1 MIKWKNTTYPSTFIK
16 LSDELAKVR
25 SMLSAQV
32 YNENTEKYRGDQ
44 EHKIQSLGIFAELVA
59 RHILDSNKGVQ
70 YKAAPLLEERPVVE
84 ADIVMKGIGEYNYID
99 VKGVRSNGNTL
110 RVNFKAHNNPNKKV
124 THYLFIQPLNA
135 LYARFCWATYKDV
148 SKWDVVMS
156 TYTKCYELKIKN
168 NIKQ

>member
-1 MIKWKNTTYPSTFIK
+1 MIKWKNTTYPSILIG

-32 YNENTEKYRGDQ
+32 YNENTEKYRGDK

-59 RHILDSNKGVQ
+59 RHILDSNKGVK
-70 YKAAPLLEERPVVE
+70 YKAAAILEKRPVVE
-84 ADIVMKGIGEYNYID
+84 ADIVMKGVGEYYYID

-124 THYLFIQPLNA
+124 THYLFIQPLNP
-135 LYARFCWATYKDV
+135 LYARFCWATYEDV
-148 SKWDVVMS
+148 NDWDIVMS
-156 TYTKCYELKIKN
+156 TYTKCYELKIQKHN
-168 NIKQ
+168 